1 MKKTLLTPSMGYYRA
16 NLHCHST
23 VSDGKKTPEELK
35 EFYRS
40 HGYSAV
46 AFTDHQAFITHN
58 DLTDDKFVAL
68 TRAAPERPATSA
80 SSRLTRRMTSTSVI
94 TGRNISGAIP
104 RAIATRCTSTRTRRT
119 SRESTV
125 MRV

>member
-58 DLTDDKFVAL
+58 DLTDDTFVAPGYKSVQ
-68 TRAAPERPATSA
+68 TTYNGQTAWEVVPE
-80 SSRLTRRMTSTSVI
+80 
-94 TGRNISGAIP
+94 N
-104 RAIATRCTSTRTRRT
+104 
-119 SRESTV
+119 
-125 MRV
+125 

>member
-1 MKKTLLTPSMGYYRA
+1 MKKNLLTPSMGYYRA

-46 AFTDHQAFITHN
+46 AFTTI
-58 DLTDDKFVAL
+58 
-68 TRAAPERPATSA
+68 RR
-80 SSRLTRRMTSTSVI
+80 SSRTTT
-94 TGRNISGAIP
+94 
-104 RAIATRCTSTRTRRT
+104 
-119 SRESTV
+119 
-125 MRV
+125 

>member
-1 MKKTLLTPSMGYYRA
+1 MKKNLLTPSMGYYRA

-46 AFTDHQAFITHN
+46 AFTDHE
-58 DLTDDKFVAL
+58 
-68 TRAAPERPATSA
+68 AA
-80 SSRLTRRMTSTSVI
+80 
-94 TGRNISGAIP
+94 
-104 RAIATRCTSTRTRRT
+104 
-119 SRESTV
+119 
-125 MRV
+125 